1 MSSPEN
7 LYDSDPKKITH
18 HSESVLAAPTS
29 TGLYFSHSSIK
40 SEALKFAA
48 CSNKKYTLKL

>member
-18 HSESVLAAPTS
+18 HSESVLAAPSS
-29 TGLYFSHSSIK
+29 TGLYVSHSSIK
-40 SEALKFAA
+40 SEDL
-48 CSNKKYTLKL
+48 